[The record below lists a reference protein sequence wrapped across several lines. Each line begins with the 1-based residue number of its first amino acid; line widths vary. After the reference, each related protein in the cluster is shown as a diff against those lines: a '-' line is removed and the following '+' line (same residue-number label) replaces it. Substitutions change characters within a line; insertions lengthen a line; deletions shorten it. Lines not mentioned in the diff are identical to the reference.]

1 MYIITRFVTLPK
13 NKKQQQNKDT
23 SKVPSPDS
31 TPVPILHTPALESS
45 TPGMSTHPAR
55 SPAALK
61 ALAESSLRKTEPDG
75 AILNC
80 VNVSEVCVK
89 NGRITVPPAIV
100 FALNGFSV
108 PSSVP
113 GMPYSHKNPP
123 PQMEKVRELMADPH
137 AIKAFLCG
145 GWRDV
150 PAEERWWEQALG
162 GVVEEK
168 RKVTLELVQDIR
180 HGMAGAKAVY

>member
-1 MYIITRFVTLPK
+1 
-13 NKKQQQNKDT
+13 
-23 SKVPSPDS
+23 
-31 TPVPILHTPALESS
+31 
-45 TPGMSTHPAR
+45 
-55 SPAALK
+55 
-61 ALAESSLRKTEPDG
+61 
-75 AILNC
+75 
-80 VNVSEVCVK
+80 
-89 NGRITVPPAIV
+89 
-100 FALNGFSV
+100 
-108 PSSVP
+108 
-113 GMPYSHKNPP
+113 
-123 PQMEKVRELMADPH
+123 MADPH